1 MRKKTR
7 QTGLLQHLL
16 WLMVLAL
23 MLGGM
28 GNAAAAVVDL
38 SVSAYLQTPSP
49 VPRGGEATFSVTVTN
64 NEDLVDATGNVR
76 LAVELPGN
84 VDFSSSAAPAGCTF
98 NLLVNPKLL
107 SCVRSGLPKLQN
119 WNVEFKGI
127 GLNAAA
133 VSTRA
138 SVSFDDV
145 DTDNNSANNVSIKTL
160 TVIKGADL
168 RVGLNGTT
176 GLSGCPAACTAAA
189 GATVGYRVD
198 VTNAGPDSASQFK
211 VTFDLP
217 ASTDLT
223 YGAATGTG
231 WACTPSGTTLTCN
244 YSGAAIGAGGQA
256 PPINV
261 TGRIVKN
268 TAGTI
273 TAGASVAST
282 DLQTGDPDES
292 NNGPRQVIVA
302 VKSGTDLD
310 AKQTLTSNASGL
322 TSLTAGEAV
331 SLNLWAVNSG
341 TQDASGVTV
350 STTVSS
356 DFIIGTLPTGCAR
369 VGQTI
374 TCTVGALAHGATSS
388 KFLIPMTVA
397 ETATGGANVVNVART
412 GPLDGLN
419 NPASDTYSI
428 VAPFAHLTLAKSKSP
443 LLVAAGGDITN
454 TISVTNSATSTSVAS
469 GTVTVT
475 DTLPPQEA
483 YVGFSGTGWA
493 CSAVGQLVTCTYTI
507 PGDLPRGAKLPN
519 LILTTR
525 AQAGF
530 TGSLTNRACTGKAA
544 GSSHQPPDNSD
555 TGNCAD
561 ATVTSTPLTADLS
574 IVKTASLASLPAT
587 SNTFSYT
594 LTVSNAGPDRA
605 PTVSVVDA
613 LPHWYNGSGG
623 TTTGSAV
630 LAGAGTGESC
640 VFGSTVTC
648 TVKELAA
655 GASRT
660 VTITLNRPLKDGALL
675 NTATVSSPDAIDSNM
690 ANNSS
695 AISATVV
702 PIADVAVTTMA
713 SAPDPVRVGVPV
725 VYTTS
730 IKNNGPSNAANVVL
744 RQVLDPARMTYVAG
758 SASIGGSAAQCSLV
772 SSFSGAP
779 YAGQAG
785 IECRTFALAEGEA
798 RQLIFSAI
806 PVFPY
811 PDPLDAAYTSNATIT
826 TTTFDSNAANN
837 SNSTTVTVINK
848 ELDLSVSASDTGY
861 EQLPF
866 GDGIMYQVTVQN
878 NGPSLATGM
887 KLIVTPVPPPQNG
900 AAAPYT
906 MLWDKTGSTL
916 PAGASCNQPGGA
928 GTDVICTLSGDSLL
942 SNGANRAFG
951 LKFDTGPVSNTPLGS
966 LTYAIRAT
974 VESQETGGAPFAGD
988 KLPLNNTV
996 AETTTVLPKTDLIMV
1011 SKTVS
1016 PASPFSI
1023 NQPFTYTLVAG
1034 NLGPA
1039 QAASTV
1045 VTDVL
1050 PAGLVLAGT
1059 PTAQLGSG
1067 APLSLNNCVSSGTP
1081 VTVTCTLG
1089 VLPVASSAAD
1099 TNNLVTIT
1107 IPVKAPYP
1115 AYAGPFG
1122 SNIRNTASIAPTAGT
1137 SRDSTPGNNS
1147 SSVDIQIIKS
1157 SIAGSVYN
1165 DANRSNTMDAG
1176 EKITRS
1182 VTFSLYGRDFWG
1194 NDIGTAGAPVTL
1206 STSTGDFLFDRL
1218 PRSDAAGYTL
1228 IETQPAGYAD
1238 LFETAGT
1245 AGGVTP
1251 PATCDGGVNCSASPA
1266 HNTISQIVLA
1276 QNTAAT
1282 GYLFQEYAYATING
1296 HVYADLNNNGLREAG
1311 EDGIAGVQVKIS
1323 GLTFWGA
1330 DVCAY
1335 LGSACTVT
1343 TNASGQYGFA
1353 NVPPSKVGESY
1364 TVTQLTQRA
1373 GYADGKD
1380 QNGAGAGNVIPNS
1393 AGRAAPESIVIGS
1406 IEPGQN
1412 YIERNFGELPLA
1424 SIAGSVFMDSNR
1436 DAVRQA
1442 GETTGVAGVTLTL
1455 SGNDYL
1461 GNPVCPSALVAS
1473 CTVQSDASGNYSF
1486 AGLPPSG
1493 ASGYNVTVTTLAS
1506 LIHIGAQAG
1515 SLGAIIDGVPRTSGT
1530 GVVGATLKTSAGIV
1544 LNPAAQGTGYH
1555 FGQAP
1560 GNSGGTAQSI
1570 SGFVYVDVNR
1580 NGRKDADEAGIAG
1593 VAITLSG
1600 LTHDGFEV
1608 CSVIG
1613 ASACTVQTG
1622 ADGAYRL
1629 DGLPPSGPAGYT
1641 IKETQP
1647 VAYADGLES
1656 LGTVTGGT
1664 GASNGAISGTAPQFD
1679 QFSGI
1684 VLPTGSNG
1692 ANYNFG
1698 EFGASISGNVYLDL
1712 DGNGVLSAGD
1722 TPLAGVTVTL
1732 GGAATATTTTDASGN
1747 YRFEGLAAGTYTVTE
1762 TQPVNYAEG
1771 GQQAGSAGGNATQV
1785 NIISAIPVAR
1795 GAELTAYN
1803 FAEKAGS
1810 LAGVVYADTNN
1821 NGQRDAGE
1829 AGIGGVVLTL
1839 TGTAQDGVTIVNRT
1853 VTTAADGSY
1862 SFGALPNANA
1872 AGYTVVETQP
1882 AAYLD
1887 GRQSKGQVDGAVC
1900 TSCDIS
1906 VANTIARIAFDAGK
1920 SYTGFDFGELLPAT
1934 ISGSVYMDHN
1944 RDAVRQPEE
1953 STGVA
1958 GVTVTLSGN
1967 DYQGNPVCPSAAI
1980 ASCTFVTDANGN
1992 YSIGKLPPSGPG
2004 GYAVSVTTPA
2014 HLVNVGTQSGSL
2026 GATIG
2031 GAVRAPGVGVTG
2043 ATIKT
2048 SSGIIVTPGA
2058 SGTGYHF
2065 GQAPGNSGSA
2075 AQSVSGFVY
2084 VDANRN
2090 GRKDAG
2096 EAGIAG
2102 VAITLSGLT
2111 HDGFEVCSV
2120 IGASACTVQ
2129 TGADGAYRLDGLP
2142 PSGPAGYTIKET
2154 QPAAYAD
2161 GLESLGMVT
2170 GGANGVISGTPPQF
2184 DQFSG
2189 IVLPSGGIAVNYNF
2203 GEFGASISGNVY
2215 LDLDGNGVL
2224 SAGDTPLAG
2233 VTVTLGGAATA
2244 TTTTDA
2250 SGNYRF
2256 EGLAAGTYTVTETQ
2270 PVNYAEGGQQAGS
2283 AGGNATQVNII
2294 SAIPVARGAELTA
2307 YNFAEKAGSLAGVVY
2322 ADTNNNGQRDAGEA
2336 GIGGVVLTLTGTAQ
2350 DGVTTVN
2357 RTVTTAADG
2366 SYSFGALPNANA
2378 AGYTVVETQPA
2389 AYLDGRQSKG
2399 QVDGAVCTS
2408 CDISVANTIARIAFD
2423 AGKSYTGF
2431 DFGELLP
2438 ATISGS
2444 VYMDHNR
2451 DAVRQPEESM
2461 GVAGV
2466 TVTLSGN
2473 DYQGNPVCPS
2483 AAIASCTFVTDA
2495 NGNYSIG
2502 KLPPSGPGGYAVSV
2516 TTPAHLVNVG
2526 TQSGSLGATIS
2537 GAVRAPGV
2545 GVTGSTVK
2553 TASGIVVLPGSSGT
2567 DYHFAQAPGNSGGT
2581 AQSVS
2586 GFVYVDVNRN
2596 GRKDAGE
2603 AGIAGVAITLSGLTH
2618 DGFEVC
2624 SVIGASACSVLT
2636 GADGAYRFDGL
2647 PQSGPL
2653 GYTIAET
2660 QPAAY
2665 ADGLE
2670 SLGTVTGGSGASIGV
2685 ISGPAPQFDQFSGI
2699 VLPNGGSAVN
2709 YNFGELGASISGNV
2723 YLDLDGNGV
2732 LSPGDAPLAGVTV
2745 TLSGPVTV
2753 TVVTDAHGNYRFDGL
2768 PAGTYTVTETQPAN
2782 YADAGQSAGSAGG
2795 NASVPNIISAIPLAR
2810 GVEVQGYNF
2819 GEKSGS
2825 ISGSVYVD
2833 SNDNGVRD
2841 AGETGIAGVTLTLT
2855 GTAQDGVTAV
2865 HQTITTQADGSY
2877 SFSGLLAS
2885 NAAGYTIVE
2894 TQPAAYIDGRHRK
2907 GLVNGVACAGC
2918 DIGASNVIARI
2929 VFDPARS
2936 YTLFD
2941 FGELQGS
2948 SIAGRVYADQNDNG
2962 VHDDGEA
2969 LPGVA
2974 LTLTGTDDRGNP
2986 VNVTVVTGADG
2997 SYVFTGLRP
3006 SGPGGY
3012 SVTETQPA
3020 GLGNYPAGSG
3030 SQVGSINNKP
3040 VGVADTDV
3048 IKAIVLPPQGIGT
3061 GYDFRDVASS
3071 ISGFVYLDLND
3082 NGVMDAGETGIAGVE
3097 VTLTGS
3103 SPARSAAIT
3112 MVKTTG
3118 ADGSFRFDGL
3128 PAGSYTLVE
3137 SQPARY
3143 LDGRETA
3150 GSAGGKVDNSS
3161 FGNAPEQNSIADIVL
3176 PAATRAT
3183 GYLFGE
3189 RNALG
3194 KVGGS
3199 VYLDLNNDGV
3209 RNDGEKGIAGVV
3221 LTLSG
3226 NTSDGKP
3233 LKLSVT
3239 SAADGSYLFDSVP
3252 PGDAAGYTLTQTQ
3265 PAGYRDGKTT
3275 VLPGSVGT
3283 AATVK
3288 PVGVGNL
3295 DVITG
3300 IKVAAGDDMRG
3311 YLFGEI
3317 GVPQLKPPIVNGY
3330 VWLNHDGS
3338 RVRPLDGSHAG
3349 VAGWTAELH
3358 QNGKL
3363 ICRANTDEKGFYQ
3376 FDNLHCPGYEDSGLP
3391 IGSGYSITFLKD
3403 GNNMPIV
3410 PVSTGG
3416 EGVVVPGGS
3425 RIANITLNDGDAVVE
3440 QNLPLD
3446 PAGVVYDS
3454 VTRKPVPGAVVSI
3467 SGPAGFDSATHLV
3480 GGTAEQ
3486 TQTVGTDGMY
3496 QFLLQNGF
3504 PSGVYTLSVVAP
3516 PNYMLA
3522 PSTSLPACHG
3532 PLNVGL
3538 LPNPAFIQASEFAPA
3553 LSVRMEADPN
3563 SCTGLIAGGARTT
3576 QYYMSF
3582 VITNGGSAPIL
3593 NNHIPLDPLGSD
3605 SIMVTKTT
3613 PMVNVTRGDLVPYTI
3628 TASNPKSAALGATQ
3642 VRDLIPAGFK
3652 YRTGSASR
3660 DGVPAEPVVDG
3671 RNLVWRENG
3680 FASNEK
3686 KTYKLMLMVGT
3697 GVGDGEYTNQAWAA
3711 NGGSRISNLASATV
3725 RVVPDATFDCPDIIG
3740 KVFDDRNANGY
3751 QDEGEPGIPGVRMAT
3766 ARGLL
3771 VTTDAEGRFHV
3782 PCPAIPNADRGS
3794 NFVMKLDDRTLPSG
3808 YRVTTENPRDVR
3820 LTRGKVVK
3828 LNFGATVHRVVR
3840 IELTDAA
3847 FVAGGTALQAEWV
3860 SRIDGLITTLRGKPS
3875 ILRIAYLDGADAAL
3889 VERRSKALAS
3899 DVQARWQALQ
3909 DEYPLVIE
3917 IEGTK

>member
-1 MRKKTR
+1 MTAMPIPTSSSHFLAPIPRLERKR
-7 QTGLLQHLL
+7 PQQTGFLQRLLC
-16 WLMVLAL
+16 LMVLA
-23 MLGGM
+23 MTLGGM
-28 GNAAAAVVDL
+28 GSAAAAVVDL
-38 SVSAYLQTPSP
+38 SVSAYLQTPDP
-49 VPRGGEATFSVTVTN
+49 VPRDGMANFSVVVTN
-64 NEDLVDATGNVR
+64 NEDLIDATGNVR
-76 LAVELPGN
+76 LVVELPGN
-84 VDFSSSAAPAGCTF
+84 VDFSSNAAPAGCAF
-98 NLLVNPKLL
+98 NLLASPKLL
-107 SCVRSGLPKLQN
+107 SCTRSGLEKSAN
-119 WNVEFKGI
+119 WTVDFKGK
-127 GLNAAA
+127 GQTASAL
-133 VSTRA
+133 STKA
-138 SVSFDDV
+138 TVSFVDV
-145 DTDNNSANNVSIKTL
+145 DTDNNSANNVSTKTL

-168 RVGLNGTT
+168 SVNVSGTT

-189 GATVGYRVD
+189 GAAVGYRVD
-198 VTNAGPDSASQFK
+198 VANAGPDSASQFR
-211 VTFDLP
+211 VSYNLP
-217 ASTDLT
+217 AGADFT
-223 YGAATGTG
+223 YTAAAGTG
-231 WACTPSGTTLTCN
+231 WACTPAGTVLTCN
-244 YSGAAIGAGGQA
+244 YSGAAIGVGQQA
-256 PPINV
+256 PPINI
-261 TGRIVKN
+261 TGRIVRN

-273 TAGASVAST
+273 TSGASVAST

-292 NNGPRQVIVA
+292 NNGPRQVVVA
-302 VKSGTDLD
+302 VKPGTDLD
-310 AKQTLTSNASGL
+310 AKQTLVSNASGL
-322 TSLTAGEAV
+322 TSLTPGEAA

-350 STTVSS
+350 KTTISS
-356 DFIIGTLPTGCAR
+356 DFIIGTLPTGCSR
-369 VGQTI
+369 VGQTV
-374 TCTVGALAHGATSS
+374 TCNVGALAHGATSP
-388 KFLIPMTVA
+388 KFLIPLTVA

-419 NPASDTYSI
+419 NPASNTYSI
-428 VAPFAHLTLAKSKSP
+428 VAPFAHLTLAKNKSP
-443 LLVAAGGDITN
+443 LLVQAGGDITN
-454 TISVTNSATSTSVAS
+454 TISVTNSTTSTSVAS

-475 DTLPPQEA
+475 DTLPPQET
-483 YVGFSGTGWA
+483 YVGFSGAGWV
-493 CSAVGQLVTCTYTI
+493 CSAVGQMVTCIYTI

-519 LILTTR
+519 LVLSTR

-561 ATVTSTPLTADLS
+561 ATVTSTPLNADLS
-574 IVKTASLASLPAT
+574 IVKTASLATLPA
-587 SNTFSYT
+587 SSSTFSYT

-640 VFGSTVTC
+640 TFGSTVRC
-648 TVKELAA
+648 TVKELAS

-675 NTATVSSPDAIDSNM
+675 NTATVSSPDAIDSNT

-695 AISATVV
+695 AVSATVA
-702 PIADVAVTTMA
+702 PIADVAVTAMA

-758 SASIGGSAAQCSLV
+758 SATIAGSSGLCQFV
-772 SSFSGAP
+772 PSFSGAP
-779 YAGQAG
+779 YAGQSG
-785 IECRTFALAEGEA
+785 VECRSAQLDEGQSF
-798 RQLIFSAI
+798 QLVFSAI

-811 PDPLDAAYTSNATIT
+811 PDALDATYTSNATIT
-826 TTTFDSNAANN
+826 TTTFDSNASNDR
-837 SNSTTVTVINK
+837 NSTTVTVISK

-866 GDGIMYQVTVQN
+866 GDGILYQVTVKN
-878 NGPSLATGM
+878 NGPSLATGL
-887 KLIVTPVPPPQNG
+887 KLVVTPVPPPQNG
-900 AAAPYT
+900 APAPYT
-906 MLWDKTGSTL
+906 MLWDMAGSKL
-916 PAGASCNQPGGA
+916 PAGAACSQPGGPGSNVNCYLDQTA
-928 GTDVICTLSGDSLL
+928 ASSLL
-942 SNGANRAFG
+942 ANGASRVFG
-951 LKFDTGPVSNTPLGS
+951 LKFDTGPASNAPPGT

-974 VESQETGGAPFAGD
+974 VESLETGAAPFTGD
-988 KLPLNNTV
+988 KLPLNNAV
-996 AETTTVLPKTDLIMV
+996 EETTTVLPKTDLIMV

-1016 PASPFSI
+1016 PDSPFSI
-1023 NQPFTYTLVAG
+1023 NQSFTYTLVAG

-1039 QAASTV
+1039 QASSVV
-1045 VTDVL
+1045 VTDLL

-1067 APLSLNNCVSSGTP
+1067 VALRLNSCVSSGTP

-1099 TNNLVTIT
+1099 TANLVTIT

-1115 AYAGPFG
+1115 AYKGPFG
-1122 SNIRNTASIAPTAGT
+1122 SNIKNTASIAPTPGT
-1137 SRDSTPGNNS
+1137 SRDPNPGNNS
-1147 SSVDIQIIKS
+1147 SSVDVQIVKS

-1165 DANRSNTMDAG
+1165 DLNRSNTMDAG
-1176 EKITRS
+1176 EKITDS

-1194 NDIGTAGAPVTL
+1194 NDVGTASAPLMLT
-1206 STSTGDFLFDRL
+1206 TTTGDFLFDGL

-1238 LFETAGT
+1238 LFETVGP
-1245 AGGVTP
+1245 AGGVAP
-1251 PATCDGGVNCSASPA
+1251 PATCEGGVNCSASEA
-1266 HNTISQIVLA
+1266 HNTISQIVLP

-1282 GYLFQEYAYATING
+1282 GYLFQEYAYASING
-1296 HVYADLNNNGLREAG
+1296 YVYADINNNGLREAG
-1311 EDGIAGVQVKIS
+1311 EKGIPGVQLKIS

-1330 DVCAY
+1330 DVCASMD
-1335 LGSACTVT
+1335 SACTAT
-1343 TNASGQYGFA
+1343 TDANGLYAFK
-1353 NVPPSKVGESY
+1353 NVPPSMKDESY
-1364 TVTQLTQRA
+1364 TVTELAQPA

-1393 AGRAAPESIVIGS
+1393 AGRAAPEGIVVGS
-1406 IEPGQN
+1406 VEPGQA
-1412 YIERNFGELPLA
+1412 YTERNFGELPLA
-1424 SIAGSVFMDSNR
+1424 AIAGSVFMDSNR

-1442 GETTGVAGVTLTL
+1442 GETTGVAGVMLTL
-1455 SGNDYL
+1455 AGNDYL
-1461 GNPVCPSALVAS
+1461 GNPVCPTALVAS

-1486 AGLPPSG
+1486 AGLPPSD
-1493 ASGYNVTVTTLAS
+1493 ASGYSVTVTTPPS
-1506 LIHIGAQAG
+1506 LVHIGAQAG
-1515 SLGAIIDGVPRTSGT
+1515 SLGATIGGTVRTT
-1530 GVVGATLKTSAGIV
+1530 GVGVTGATFKTSSGIIVTPGAAGT
-1544 LNPAAQGTGYH
+1544 NYH

-1570 SGFVYVDVNR
+1570 SGYVYIDVNR
-1580 NGRKDADEAGIAG
+1580 NGRKDAGEAGITG
-1593 VAITLSG
+1593 VTITLSG
-1600 LTHDGFEV
+1600 LTSDGFEV

-1613 ASACTVQTG
+1613 ASACSVLTG
-1622 ADGAYRL
+1622 ADGAYRF
-1629 DGLPPSGPAGYT
+1629 DSLPPGGPAGYT
-1641 IKETQP
+1641 IRQTQP
-1647 VAYADGLES
+1647 TAYADGLES
-1656 LGTVTGGT
+1656 LGTVTGGVG
-1664 GASNGAISGTAPQFD
+1664 GANGVISGTAPQFD

-1684 VLPTGSNG
+1684 VLPTGANG

-1712 DGNGVLSAGD
+1712 DGNGVLGAGD

-1732 GGAATATTTTDASGN
+1732 GGAATATTTTDASGS

-1785 NIISAIPVAR
+1785 NIISAIPAAR

-1829 AGIGGVVLTL
+1829 AGIGGVVLSL
-1839 TGTAQDGVTIVNRT
+1839 TGTAQDGATTLNRT
-1853 VTTAADGSY
+1853 ATTAADGSY
-1862 SFGALPNANA
+1862 SFATLPNANA

-1887 GRQSKGQVDGAVC
+1887 GRQSKGLVDGAAC
-1900 TSCDIS
+1900 SSCDIS
-1906 VANTIARIAFDAGK
+1906 VANIIARIAFDAGK
-1920 SYTGFDFGELLPAT
+1920 SYTGFNFGELLPAT
-1934 ISGSVYMDHN
+1934 ISGSVFMDHN
-1944 RDAVRQPEE
+1944 RDAVRQSEE

-1958 GVTVTLSGN
+1958 GVTITLSGN
-1967 DYQGNPVCPSAAI
+1967 DYQGNPVCPSATI
-1980 ASCTFVTDANGN
+1980 ASCTFVTDATGN

-2014 HLVNVGTQSGSL
+2014 HLVNIGAQSGSL

-2031 GAVRAPGVGVTG
+2031 GAVRAPG
-2043 ATIKT
+2043 A
-2048 SSGIIVTPGA
+2048 
-2058 SGTGYHF
+2058 
-2065 GQAPGNSGSA
+2065 
-2075 AQSVSGFVY
+2075 
-2084 VDANRN
+2084 
-2090 GRKDAG
+2090 
-2096 EAGIAG
+2096 
-2102 VAITLSGLT
+2102 
-2111 HDGFEVCSV
+2111 
-2120 IGASACTVQ
+2120 
-2129 TGADGAYRLDGLP
+2129 
-2142 PSGPAGYTIKET
+2142 
-2154 QPAAYAD
+2154 
-2161 GLESLGMVT
+2161 
-2170 GGANGVISGTPPQF
+2170 
-2184 DQFSG
+2184 
-2189 IVLPSGGIAVNYNF
+2189 
-2203 GEFGASISGNVY
+2203 
-2215 LDLDGNGVL
+2215 
-2224 SAGDTPLAG
+2224 
-2233 VTVTLGGAATA
+2233 
-2244 TTTTDA
+2244 
-2250 SGNYRF
+2250 
-2256 EGLAAGTYTVTETQ
+2256 
-2270 PVNYAEGGQQAGS
+2270 
-2283 AGGNATQVNII
+2283 
-2294 SAIPVARGAELTA
+2294 
-2307 YNFAEKAGSLAGVVY
+2307 
-2322 ADTNNNGQRDAGEA
+2322 
-2336 GIGGVVLTLTGTAQ
+2336 
-2350 DGVTTVN
+2350 
-2357 RTVTTAADG
+2357 
-2366 SYSFGALPNANA
+2366 
-2378 AGYTVVETQPA
+2378 
-2389 AYLDGRQSKG
+2389 
-2399 QVDGAVCTS
+2399 
-2408 CDISVANTIARIAFD
+2408 
-2423 AGKSYTGF
+2423 
-2431 DFGELLP
+2431 
-2438 ATISGS
+2438 
-2444 VYMDHNR
+2444 
-2451 DAVRQPEESM
+2451 
-2461 GVAGV
+2461 
-2466 TVTLSGN
+2466 
-2473 DYQGNPVCPS
+2473 
-2483 AAIASCTFVTDA
+2483 
-2495 NGNYSIG
+2495 
-2502 KLPPSGPGGYAVSV
+2502 
-2516 TTPAHLVNVG
+2516 
-2526 TQSGSLGATIS
+2526 
-2537 GAVRAPGV
+2537 
-2545 GVTGSTVK
+2545 GVTGSMVK
-2553 TASGIVVLPGSSGT
+2553 AASGIVVVQGSSGT
-2567 DYHFAQAPGNSGGT
+2567 DYHFAQAPGNSGST
-2581 AQSVS
+2581 AQSIS

-2624 SVIGASACSVLT
+2624 SVIAASACSVLT

-2653 GYTIAET
+2653 GYTIVET

-2670 SLGTVTGGSGASIGV
+2670 SLGTVTGGAGASNGV
-2685 ISGPAPQFDQFSGI
+2685 ISGIAPQFDQFSGI

-2753 TVVTDAHGNYRFDGL
+2753 TVVTDANGNYRFDGL
-2768 PAGTYTVTETQPAN
+2768 PAGSYTVTETQPAN
-2782 YADAGQSAGSAGG
+2782 YADAGQSAGPAGG

-2819 GEKSGS
+2819 GEKSGA

-2865 HQTITTQADGSY
+2865 HQTMTTQADGSY

-2907 GLVNGVACAGC
+2907 GLVNGVACTGC
-2918 DIGASNVIARI
+2918 DIGTSNVISRI
-2929 VFDPARS
+2929 VFDPAKS

-2941 FGELQGS
+2941 FGELQGG

-2962 VHDDGEA
+2962 VYEDGEA
-2969 LPGVA
+2969 LPGVT

-2986 VNVTVVTGADG
+2986 VKLTVVTGADG
-2997 SYVFTGLRP
+2997 SYIFTGLRP

-3030 SQVGSINNKP
+3030 SLVGSINNKAA
-3040 VGVADTDV
+3040 GVADTDV

-3103 SPARSAAIT
+3103 SPARSAAIALT
-3112 MVKTTG
+3112 KTTG

-3150 GSAGGKVDNSS
+3150 GSTGGKVDNSS

-3221 LTLSG
+3221 LTLGG

-3239 SAADGSYLFDSVP
+3239 SAADGSYLFDSLP
-3252 PGDAAGYTLTQTQ
+3252 ASDAAGYTLTQTQ

-3275 VLPGSVGT
+3275 VLPGSIGT
-3283 AATVK
+3283 PVTLK
-3288 PVGVGNL
+3288 PVGVSNI

-3300 IKVAAGDDMRG
+3300 IKVVAGDDMRG

-3358 QNGKL
+3358 QNGKF

-3376 FDNLHCPGYEDSGLP
+3376 FDNLHCAGYENSGLP
-3391 IGSGYSITFLKD
+3391 IGAGYAITFLKD
-3403 GNNMPIV
+3403 GNNMPVV

-3425 RIANITLNDGDAVVE
+3425 RIANITLHDGDAVIE

-3454 VTRKPVPGAVVSI
+3454 VTRKPVAGAVVSI

-3486 TQTVGTDGMY
+3486 TQTVGADGMY

-3516 PNYMLA
+3516 ANYMLA
-3522 PSTSLPACHG
+3522 PSSSIPACHG

-3538 LPNPAFIQASEFAPA
+3538 LPNPAFIQAGEFAPA
-3553 LSVRMEADPN
+3553 LPVKMESDPN

-3576 QYYMSF
+3576 QYYLSF

-3628 TASNPKSAALGATQ
+3628 TASNPKAAALGATE

-3652 YRTGSASR
+3652 YRSGSASR

-3680 FASNEK
+3680 FAPNEK

-3711 NGGSRISNLASATV
+3711 NGGSRISNLAGATV

-3847 FVAGGTALQAEWV
+3847 FVAGGTALQAEWAG
-3860 SRIDGLITTLRGKPS
+3860 RIDGLITTLRGKPS
-3875 ILRIAYLDGADAAL
+3875 VLRIAYLDGADAAL
-3889 VERRSKALAS
+3889 VERRSKVLES
-3899 DVQARWQALQ
+3899 EVRARWQALQ